1 MRINRRASAIVL
13 YGGWLLLFNPEAHRP
28 DASISQWKKKGE
40 YDTPYLCD
48 QARSKAV
55 ADLAR
60 EAREKNANLRP
71 ADVELRFRCERVE
84 RVEQSKKR

>member
-1 MRINRRASAIVL
+1 MRINRHAGAIVL
-13 YGGWLLLFNPEAHRP
+13 YGGWLLLFNPQADRP
-28 DASISQWKKKGE
+28 DAPLSLWKKKGG

-48 QARSKAV
+48 RARSQAV

-60 EAREKNANLRP
+60 EAREKHANLRP

-84 RVEQSKKR
+84 RVGPAQRR